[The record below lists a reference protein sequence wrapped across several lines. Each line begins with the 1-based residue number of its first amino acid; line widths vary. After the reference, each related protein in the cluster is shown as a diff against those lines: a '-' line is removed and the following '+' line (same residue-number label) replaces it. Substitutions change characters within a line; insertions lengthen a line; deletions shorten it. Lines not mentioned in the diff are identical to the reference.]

1 MPAPESFRGRFLCLS
16 AAAGE
21 RFAVHGGG
29 RWDSCSITQ
38 YFIALQPIAAPL
50 AEPCNFPGSSPVLTN
65 PLLKTCQQLL
75 KCNRRGNSQ
84 NKRGRNI
91 NGKPRSEERKPR
103 SEERKPRPE
112 ERKPRSAERRGK
124 RQKRKENGRAQDI
137 LRPRAFIFIYNKRE
151 SLGICVFF
159 SIFAP
164 AIIIRPNRR
173 I

>member
-1 MPAPESFRGRFLCLS
+1 MSAPECFRGRFLCLS

-38 YFIALQPIAAPL
+38 YFIALQPVAAPL

-91 NGKPRSEERKPR
+91 NGKPR
-103 SEERKPRPE
+103 PE
-112 ERKPRSAERRGK
+112 ERKPRSAERREK

-137 LRPRAFIFIYNKRE
+137 LRPRAFIFIYITRE